1 AFQAAMVRAVV
12 EGPAHPP
19 DFLVW
24 ANRLFDPQ
32 KEFEGKVGVAY
43 GGPDLSARNLR
54 TLDLCRAAVPS
65 LPPLSGT
72 GGLLTGR
79 MAVRSGLRGATSCQ
93 MHTVFQLP
101 DTEFAGRM
109 RNKSAAVLHHL
120 LFHPDSGLIAW
131 LLHLRRISGRE
142 HLGWLDLP
150 NLEIPHD

>member
-1 AFQAAMVRAVV
+1 MLRTAA
-12 EGPAHPP
+12 EGPARPP

-32 KEFEGKVGVAY
+32 KEFEGKIGVAY

-54 TLDLCRAAVPS
+54 VLDLDRAGGRPM
-65 LPPLSGT
+65 PPISGS
-72 GGLLTGR
+72 GDILTGR
-79 MAVRSGLRGATSCQ
+79 MAVRYGLRGASSCQ

-120 LFHPDSGLIAW
+120 LFHPDSGLVAW
-131 LLHLRRISGRE
+131 LLHLRRVSGRD
-142 HLGWLDLP
+142 HLAWLDLP
-150 NLEIPHD
+150 SLGTVSR